1 MRRLSRRAVTAH
13 VWALFVPARP
23 APKWT
28 TLLAE
33 QIAGKDPSLSPKLV
47 HKAAAAIGDV
57 ANIAAKLG
65 PQQLVQL
72 GAYGRLLA
80 TSIAQIA
87 ASSAASRPP
96 GVDSIVGTVKGGGT
110 VGAATLSLLI
120 AGLPKVLHMCTDFGR
135 TLNSVDKFK
144 IVALARQ
151 IAIIAGQ
158 AGPGASARQS
168 EESRLQVRWTPA
180 SGTNPL
186 RRRGVSFRWAGLA
199 TERTGQ
205 PT

>member
-1 MRRLSRRAVTAH
+1 MYGPCS
-13 VWALFVPARP
+13 VPARP

-47 HKAAAAIGDV
+47 HKTAAAIGDV

-120 AGLPKVLHMCTDFGR
+120 AGLPKVLHMFTDFGR

-158 AGPGASARQS
+158 AGPGASGASGASARQS

-186 RRRGVSFRWAGLA
+186 RRRGVSCRWAGLA